1 MKLNAKVEDA
11 LNQQI
16 NSELLAS
23 YTYLAMAAY
32 FDHEELPGFASWF
45 KAHSVEE
52 TSHAMRIYEFINRR
66 DGQVKLM
73 GIEQP
78 ATAYDS
84 PEAVLEK
91 ALKMEKQ
98 VTQQIHNLFEI
109 SNTEKEYG
117 TQNMLQWFL
126 EEQVEEE
133 DLFRHVLT
141 QVKAAGG
148 DRWNLLLLDQQ
159 LGARKEG
166 ED

>member
-1 MKLNAKVEDA
+1 MKLNAKVEEA

-32 FDHEELPGFASWF
+32 FDGEELPGFATWF

-52 TSHAMRIYEFINRR
+52 TGHAMRIYDFINRR
-66 DGQVKLM
+66 DGRVELM
-73 GIEQP
+73 GIAQP
-78 ATAYDS
+78 SVSYDS
-84 PEAVLEK
+84 PEAVLET

-98 VTQQIHNLFEI
+98 VTQQIHSLFEI
-109 SNTEKEYG
+109 SNKEKEYG

-133 DLFRHVLT
+133 DLFRHVLS
-141 QVKAAGG
+141 QVKATGG
-148 DRWNLLLLDQQ
+148 DRWHLMILDKQ
-159 LGARKEG
+159 LGERTE
-166 ED
+166 

>member
-1 MKLNAKVEDA
+1 MKLNTKVEEA

-32 FDHEELPGFASWF
+32 FDGEELPGFATWF

-52 TSHAMRIYEFINRR
+52 TGHAMRIYDFINRR
-66 DGQVKLM
+66 DGRVELK
-73 GIEQP
+73 GIAQP
-78 ATAYDS
+78 NVSHDS
-84 PEAVLEK
+84 PEAVLDV
-91 ALKMEKQ
+91 ALKMEKE
-98 VTQQIHNLFEI
+98 VTRQIHNLFEI

-133 DLFRHVLT
+133 DLFRSVLS
-141 QVKAAGG
+141 QVKAAGD
-148 DRWNLLLLDQQ
+148 DRWNLLVLDKQ
-159 LGARKEG
+159 LGART
-166 ED
+166 D